1 MSDKNEDNAV
11 RDDENMAPPP
21 GSDYEVAFTYHS
33 DTQLERAYDKAVH
46 WVKAGVR
53 PQKIFLEDR
62 SMGVINFRKIMKDPL
77 LAQAGVERMVDF
89 RCSLTLSDT
98 DVDAVF
104 SSVCYYEPDSEPQYI
119 NAYDP
124 ELSSIK
130 EVLNMVSNNLFA
142 YLQKPLLQQEDNG
155 AAQAR

>member
-1 MSDKNEDNAV
+1 MSDYENDNEKST
-11 RDDENMAPPP
+11 DEKLAPPP

-33 DTQLERAYDKAVH
+33 DNQLERAYDKADH
-46 WVKAGVR
+46 WVKVGVR
-53 PQKIFLEDR
+53 PNQIFLDDR
-62 SMGVINFRKIMKDPL
+62 SMGVINFRKEMRDPL
-77 LAQAGVERMVDF
+77 LIQAGVERMIDF

-104 SSVCYYEPDSEPQYI
+104 SSVSYYEPGSEPTYI

-142 YLQKPLLQQEDNG
+142 SLQKPLIQQDIGE
-155 AAQAR
+155 

>member
-1 MSDKNEDNAV
+1 MSDIENDDIAKNEDNL
-11 RDDENMAPPP
+11 APPP

-33 DTQLERAYDKAVH
+33 DTQLERAYDKADH

-53 PQKIFLEDR
+53 PNKIFLEDR
-62 SMGVINFRKIMKDPL
+62 SMGVINFRKVMKDPL
-77 LAQAGVERMVDF
+77 LIEAGVERMVDF

-104 SSVCYYEPDSEPQYI
+104 SSVCYYESGTEPTYI

-124 ELSSIK
+124 ELNSIK
-130 EVLNMVSNNLFA
+130 EVLNMVSNNLFT
-142 YLQKPLLQQEDNG
+142 YLQKPLMHAD
-155 AAQAR
+155 A

>member
-1 MSDKNEDNAV
+1 MSDIENDDIAKNEDNL
-11 RDDENMAPPP
+11 APPP

-33 DTQLERAYDKAVH
+33 DTQLERAYDKADH

-53 PQKIFLEDR
+53 PNKIFLEDR
-62 SMGVINFRKIMKDPL
+62 SMGVINFRKVMKDPL
-77 LAQAGVERMVDF
+77 LIEAGVERMVDF

-104 SSVCYYEPDSEPQYI
+104 SSVCYYENGTEPTYI

-130 EVLNMVSNNLFA
+130 EVLNIVSNNLFA
-142 YLQKPLLQQEDNG
+142 YLQKPLMHVD
-155 AAQAR
+155 A

>member
-1 MSDKNEDNAV
+1 MSDIENDDIEKNDDNL
-11 RDDENMAPPP
+11 APPP

-33 DTQLERAYDKAVH
+33 DSQLERSFDKASH

-53 PQKIFLEDR
+53 PNRIFLEDR
-62 SMGVINFRKIMKDPL
+62 SMGVINFRKLMRDPL
-77 LAQAGVERMVDF
+77 LLEAGVERMVDF

-104 SSVCYYEPDSEPQYI
+104 SSVCYYEQGSEPTYI

-130 EVLNMVSNNLFA
+130 EVLNIVSKNLFD
-142 YLQKPLLQQEDNG
+142 YLQKPLLRGD
-155 AAQAR
+155 AAV